1 MSDFLFYELVD
12 GRLPVMTDLVLF
24 DTELN
29 SIRAIID
36 TGCSYSSFNYKQLFG
51 LDDDRLRVRR
61 KALDIETKRPYKVS
75 CGVESSG
82 TYKRELQT
90 YNDKISSDAI
100 KFQYKIDLLSKM
112 DFYVGL
118 SHITGT
124 VVFIG
129 VLREQKDKSGYYTA
143 LKKHFGLA
151 ESQSF
156 FADLF
161 RNFRR

>member
-1 MSDFLFYELVD
+1 
-12 GRLPVMTDLVLF
+12 
-24 DTELN
+24 
-29 SIRAIID
+29 
-36 TGCSYSSFNYKQLFG
+36 
-51 LDDDRLRVRR
+51 
-61 KALDIETKRPYKVS
+61 
-75 CGVESSG
+75 
-82 TYKRELQT
+82 
-90 YNDKISSDAI
+90 
-100 KFQYKIDLLSKM
+100 M

-143 LKKHFGLA
+143 LKNHFGLA